1 MKWLTRFLFIL
12 LFYPVFAGAFADV
25 VWDVATETL
34 AVPKLVEETVVL
46 GKELDNLIQQ
56 VAYTKQELERLDSN
70 NWNTAQ
76 STITQLGNQI
86 NQSNTLAY
94 SAGNIDSNF
103 RKVFPGYQTN
113 TGTSYTDQYHNI
125 VDTTQNT
132 LNSILQ
138 AMGSSAADFENENS
152 RMQLLQTQS
161 QNAVGQTQAI
171 QAASQIAST
180 QVEQLQL
187 IRQTMIAQTN
197 AQTAY
202 YAAQTQ
208 KEANSTKAIDTML
221 KDSSHDITNNTL
233 NSDPINDPFVK

>member
-1 MKWLTRFLFIL
+1 VKWLTRFLFIL